1 LQWRFYAAAIVEEP
15 PSIPG
20 ATADVSR
27 PLKASLDRAQATII
41 QGSLGVLQV
50 FIFLVQFSSPN
61 KYGVIAV

>member
-1 LQWRFYAAAIVEEP
+1 MEEP
-15 PSIPG
+15 SSIHG

-41 QGSLGVLQV
+41 QGSLDVLQV